1 METAETEYDAAEE
14 PIPLPQA
21 TAMPTMPAAVPE
33 EAETDTSEAEQ
44 TEEAPGLLR
53 QAGEFI
59 TDMGDFLLAA
69 LPYLAVLAVPAV
81 IAAVLRRRKKNG

>member
-1 METAETEYDAAEE
+1 MSPRVNGGDLLLFYRVERAPKFQDVVVIDKAVNEDNSANRTEKPAE
-14 PIPLPQA
+14 
-21 TAMPTMPAAVPE
+21 
-33 EAETDTSEAEQ
+33 
-44 TEEAPGLLR
+44 PGLLR